1 MKLTSQKNGHK
12 TTSKGLAAAAYTR
25 GFTLIEMIVY
35 ISILSV
41 FTFVIVN
48 TLISFSSTY
57 REVRIDRAMDNTAVT
72 SLERMTRDIRKA
84 TSVTLGQST
93 LGTHPG
99 VLTLFTIDTVNS
111 TTTRFYVDNGV
122 LKIDVNGVYSGPLSL
137 VQTPITNLV
146 FARLISTTSEA
157 VKIDMTVE
165 YPFGSTTKTKNY
177 HTTVILK
184 GL

>member
-1 MKLTSQKNGHK
+1 
-12 TTSKGLAAAAYTR
+12 
-25 GFTLIEMIVY
+25 MIIY

-48 TLISFSSTY
+48 TLVSFSTTY
-57 REVRIDRAMDNTAVT
+57 REVRIDRAIDNSAVT

-84 TSVTLGQST
+84 TSITLGQST
-93 LGTHPG
+93 FGTHPG
-99 VLTLFTIDTVNS
+99 VLTLFTTDTVNS
-111 TTTRFYVDNGV
+111 TTTRLYINNGV
-122 LKIDVNGVYSGPLSL
+122 LSVDVNGVYSGPLSL
-137 VQTPITNLV
+137 VQTPVTNLV
-146 FARLISTTSEA
+146 FTRLTSTTSEA

-165 YPFGSTTKTKNY
+165 YPFGSTTKTKQY